1 MHVQC
6 MCISASLFSM
16 FKGVPRCCQHTLVH
30 VQYIKWMLMHNGVYS
45 LVLKVVE
52 LANLD
57 RLQTPLEKLYC
68 LKSTIV
74 SILSGTNHDFDL

>member
-1 MHVQC
+1 
-6 MCISASLFSM
+6 
-16 FKGVPRCCQHTLVH
+16 
-30 VQYIKWMLMHNGVYS
+30 MLMHNGVYS

-74 SILSGTNHDFDL
+74 SILSGNNHDFN

>member
-1 MHVQC
+1 
-6 MCISASLFSM
+6 
-16 FKGVPRCCQHTLVH
+16 
-30 VQYIKWMLMHNGVYS
+30 MLMHNGVYS